1 MGRNALDPLGSYVSP
16 KQQGSTG
23 GHGPLEGFKI
33 LLTCP
38 YGNPR
43 TSQHNS
49 DTSRYPL
56 PATGPSSFH
65 PRTLCTSCWDPSP
78 WPWHRVSTDP
88 LEPCI
93 KNVKDQRYRSDLL

>member
-1 MGRNALDPLGSYVSP
+1 MDVSPAAFVKSPTVAIDGTSSAEHDKKQRTGCPAGDHGRMGRNALDPLGSYVSP

-23 GHGPLEGFKI
+23 GRGPLEGFKI

-49 DTSRYPL
+49 DTSR
-56 PATGPSSFH
+56 
-65 PRTLCTSCWDPSP
+65 
-78 WPWHRVSTDP
+78 
-88 LEPCI
+88 
-93 KNVKDQRYRSDLL
+93 